1 MTQKLLHLFRSGMD
15 TLQISEHLGG
25 ESAGWT
31 EARVYRVLNAERRE
45 ERTPVTWEDVKPKTV
60 RNRDN
65 RDHRKEYLQ
74 KMAARGKKPLIK
86 APGESKTRWVPA

>member
-1 MTQKLLHLFRSGMD
+1 MKLLDLFRSGKD

-45 ERTPVTWEDVKPKTV
+45 ERAVPVTWQDVKPK
-60 RNRDN
+60 D
-65 RDHRKEYLQ
+65 RKHHPTA
-74 KMAARGKKPLIK
+74 KARK
-86 APGESKTRWVPA
+86 SVPYAGYNGRPEWNNI